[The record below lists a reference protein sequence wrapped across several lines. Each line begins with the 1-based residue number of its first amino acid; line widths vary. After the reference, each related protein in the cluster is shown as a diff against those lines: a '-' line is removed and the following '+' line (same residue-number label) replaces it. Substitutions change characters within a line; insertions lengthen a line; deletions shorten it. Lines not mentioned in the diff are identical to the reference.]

1 MQHQNQTHININL
14 KVGKGAPSFLYRTLE
29 NALSRGIST
38 FKVRIQNPEKGIYPN
53 FCVPIAG
60 IVRHFEE
67 AHACTFLSS
76 KSLDEKHY
84 VGRTGILHPYEDP
97 SSSKKNHFLDKIWL
111 FNESNQYQIVEG
123 IRLSFQQSTIL
134 SKGLLNCIELCLNE
148 VMDNV
153 LVHSCTGF
161 DDSSPYGLAMA
172 QVHPSGN
179 RIAIAVYDNGIGMMN
194 SLKNGGVA
202 VRSPEEAITSGL
214 QKRHHRWK
222 RKGKRP
228 LAPQ

>member
-97 SSSKKNHFLDKIWL
+97 SSSKKKPLPRQDMAVQRK
-111 FNESNQYQIVEG
+111 
-123 IRLSFQQSTIL
+123 QSIPD
-134 SKGLLNCIELCLNE
+134 CR
-148 VMDNV
+148 
-153 LVHSCTGF
+153 
-161 DDSSPYGLAMA
+161 
-172 QVHPSGN
+172 GN
-179 RIAIAVYDNGIGMMN
+179 PIIA
-194 SLKNGGVA
+194 S
-202 VRSPEEAITSGL
+202 AIDHTS
-214 QKRHHRWK
+214 
-222 RKGKRP
+222 KRP
-228 LAPQ
+228 AQLH